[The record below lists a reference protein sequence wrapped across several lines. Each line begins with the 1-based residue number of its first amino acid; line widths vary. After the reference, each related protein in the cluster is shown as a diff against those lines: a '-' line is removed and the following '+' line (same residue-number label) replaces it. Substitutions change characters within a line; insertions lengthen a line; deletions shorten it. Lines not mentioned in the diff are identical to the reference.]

1 MKFLLTHEGRGGGSN
16 SMHFDRTKDLE
27 TPLSLSL
34 IFQSF
39 YFVCCWESVPE
50 LSGWKKRAM
59 GKRVPSVPAHT
70 QTAHP
75 DGGTWM
81 VAVCVCEFNK
91 YYYTV
96 RSILEDTCY
105 LYSHIVRPW
114 WYFHIYKVMC
124 ASRMLKGWWG
134 EENYYFI
141 LEMCTSE
148 LLW

>member
-1 MKFLLTHEGRGGGSN
+1 MLRSDWIWFYPLTLEAPPLLIVSRHYTKTHISPLRHPPVYIFVRRSSIDYMKFLLTHEGRGGGSN

-81 VAVCVCEFNK
+81 VAVCVWIQQ
-91 YYYTV
+91 V
-96 RSILEDTCY
+96 L
-105 LYSHIVRPW
+105 LY
-114 WYFHIYKVMC
+114 
-124 ASRMLKGWWG
+124 
-134 EENYYFI
+134 
-141 LEMCTSE
+141 CT
-148 LLW
+148 